1 MNVYTERLIY
11 EFEQL
16 VKQIKP
22 LTIDEKV
29 FVINGCKK
37 ALHQVSPMKS
47 EPVDCI
53 LWVKNDLVHAND
65 YNPNKVAPPE
75 MELLKI
81 SIQEDGYTQPIVT
94 MLEQKGTR
102 EVIDGFHRHRVGK
115 ESKTI
120 QSRIHGYL
128 PVVTIN
134 ENKTDK
140 TDRIAS
146 TIRHNRARGK
156 HQVDAMSEIVI
167 ELKNRNWK
175 NERIARELGMDE
187 EEILR
192 LCQITG
198 LQDIFKDED
207 FSRSWESSDAVGL
220 DYEPLTDDLSEEEL
234 EHYRTVNT
242 SDPERIFHTF
252 EKWECHKAGFYAS
265 KFDGK
270 TQDQCEQA
278 YAEFLSDTPRFKEAL
293 DGVIREWI
301 NSCEHY
307 LTNKAMNRIAWL
319 GQAAMCYATGIPAK
333 YCSGFNLLTADEQD
347 KANITALEALNFWMR
362 KYERNEISME
372 DALSIGRQVNIY

>member
-1 MNVYTERLIY
+1 MNVFTERIVY
-11 EFEQL
+11 EFQQL
-16 VKQIKP
+16 AENIENKS
-22 LTIDEKV
+22 IDEKV
-29 FVINGCKK
+29 WIINECKK
-37 ALHQVSPMKS
+37 ILHQYSPMKS

-53 LWVKNDLVHAND
+53 LWVKNDMVHAND

-115 ESKTI
+115 ESKQI

-134 ENKTDK
+134 ESKTDK

-198 LQDIFKDED
+198 LQDIFKDDD
-207 FSRSWESSDAVGL
+207 FSKSWEASDSIHN
-220 DYEPLTDDLSEEEL
+220 YETLTDDLTEEET
-234 EHYRTVNT
+234 EYYRTVNT
-242 SDPERIFHTF
+242 NDPDRIFHTF
-252 EKWECHKAGFYAS
+252 EKWECHKAGFYANN
-265 KFDGK
+265 KEGM
-270 TQDQCEQA
+270 TATQCENM
-278 YAEFLSDTPRFKEAL
+278 YSEYLSDTERFREGL
-293 DGVIREWI
+293 DGVLREWI

-319 GQAAMCYATGIPAK
+319 GQAAMCYSTGVPAK
-333 YCSGFNLLTADEQD
+333 FCAGFNLLTVDQQD
-347 KANITALEALNFWMR
+347 KANVTALEALNYWMK
-362 KYERNEISME
+362 KYNRGPITME

>member
-1 MNVYTERLIY
+1 MNVFTERLVY
-11 EFEQL
+11 EFQEL
-16 VKQIKP
+16 IKQIEP
-22 LTIDEKV
+22 YTIDEKV
-29 FVINGCKK
+29 WVINKCKQ
-37 ALHQVSPMKS
+37 ALHKFSPMKS

-53 LWVKNDLVHAND
+53 IWVKNNDVHAND

-94 MLEQKGTR
+94 MLEEAGTR

-115 ESKTI
+115 ESKVI

-134 ENKTDK
+134 EEKTDK

-198 LQDIFKDED
+198 LQDIFKDDD
-207 FSRSWESSDAVGL
+207 FSKSWEASDSIHN
-220 DYEPLTDDLSEEEL
+220 YEVLTDELSDEEV

-242 SDPERIFHTF
+242 SDPDRIFHTF
-252 EKWECHKAGFYAS
+252 DKWECHKAGFYANN
-265 KFDGK
+265 KEGM
-270 TQDQCEQA
+270 TAEQCEKA
-278 YAEFLSDTPRFKEAL
+278 YAEYLSDIPRFKEGL
-293 DGVIREWI
+293 DGVIRDWV

-319 GQAAMCYATGIPAK
+319 GQAAMCYSTGIPSKFCA
-333 YCSGFNLLTADEQD
+333 GFNLLTEDQQD
-347 KANITALEALNFWMR
+347 KANVAALQALNYWMQ
-362 KYERNEISME
+362 KYDRPEVSME

>member
-1 MNVYTERLIY
+1 MNVYAERIIY
-11 EFEQL
+11 EIEQL
-16 VKQIKP
+16 TKQIEP
-22 LTIDEKV
+22 LTIDERV
-29 FVINGCKK
+29 YIINAAKK
-37 ALHQVSPMKS
+37 ALHNVSPMKK
-47 EPVDCI
+47 EPVDCV
-53 LWVKNDLVHAND
+53 LWVKNDLVHSND

-75 MELLKI
+75 MQLLQI
-81 SIQEDGYTQPIVT
+81 SIQEDGYTQPIVS
-94 MLEQKGTR
+94 MLEPSGTR

-115 ESKTI
+115 ESKII
-120 QSRIHGYL
+120 QERIHGYL

-134 ENKTDK
+134 EEKTDK

-198 LQDIFKDED
+198 LQDIFKDDD
-207 FSRSWESSDAVGL
+207 FSKSWEASDSIHN
-220 DYEPLTDDLSEEEL
+220 YEPLTDDLTEEET
-234 EHYRTVNT
+234 EYYRTVNT
-242 SDPERIFHTF
+242 NDPDRIFHTF
-252 EKWECHKAGFYAS
+252 DKWECHKAGFYANN
-265 KFDGK
+265 KDGM
-270 TQDQCEQA
+270 TATQCENM
-278 YAEFLSDTPRFKEAL
+278 YAEYLSDTERFKEGL
-293 DGVIREWI
+293 DGVLRDWV

-319 GQAAMCYATGIPAK
+319 GQAAMCYSTGVPAK
-333 YCSGFNLLTADEQD
+333 FCAGFNLLTVDQQD
-347 KANITALEALNFWMR
+347 KANVTALEALNYWMR
-362 KYERNEISME
+362 KYNRPEVTME